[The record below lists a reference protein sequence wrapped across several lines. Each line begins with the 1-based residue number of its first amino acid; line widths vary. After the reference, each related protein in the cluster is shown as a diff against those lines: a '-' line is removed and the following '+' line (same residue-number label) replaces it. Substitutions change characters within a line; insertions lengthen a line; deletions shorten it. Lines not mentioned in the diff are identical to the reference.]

1 MLCTKVKFIRK
12 ISISAWQQFNFKQFS
27 ASPSQGLT
35 RSFAAWI
42 SYTWAL
48 WQTKNRS
55 SAVGP
60 AGRLGYSDNNLTFHF
75 SMEHGDFQFSSC
87 PYPIPNSRKGMGV
100 GKEKKP
106 PTIWLWRSIPLR
118 ILAGAQIE
126 LSVGIQHSL
135 LNSRLLWPY
144 EGQHPAD
151 SKQCLGHTK
160 LRDCHEELNGLLH
173 HCRENNCV
181 SAVLPQFPLE
191 RPLKQ
196 IHRSTGLTAS
206 STSI

>member
-1 MLCTKVKFIRK
+1 MPDNSLSSSNSQHMLRKV
-12 ISISAWQQFNFKQFS
+12 
-27 ASPSQGLT
+27 SQ
-35 RSFAAWI
+35 SFAAWI
-42 SYTWAL
+42 SYTGAL

-60 AGRLGYSDNNLTFHF
+60 AGRLGYLDNNLVFQL
-75 SMEHGDFQFSSC
+75 SMKHGNSQFSSC
-87 PYPIPNSRKGMGV
+87 PYPIPNSRKGMG
-100 GKEKKP
+100 GGEK
-106 PTIWLWRSIPLR
+106 IWLGRSIPLW
-118 ILAGAQIE
+118 ILTGAQIE

-160 LRDCHEELNGLLH
+160 LWDCHEELNGFLH
-173 HCRENNCV
+173 HCRENSYD
-181 SAVLPQFPLE
+181 SAVLPQLPSV

-196 IHRSTGLTAS
+196 IHRSTDLTAS
-206 STSI
+206 STII